1 MTTEPDSPAAII
13 AKLWIAQLGEL
24 QHHAP
29 TLPDATLAVCAAV
42 LTQPH
47 AMAIASDILDSL
59 AAETAAEQPPPLA
72 AVLTPDFPTDRQ
84 ETP

>member
-1 MTTEPDSPAAII
+1 MTTPAETDSPAAIV
-13 AKLWIAQLGEL
+13 AQLWIAQLGEL

-29 TLPDATLAVCAAV
+29 SLTDDTLALCAAV

-47 AMAIASDILDSL
+47 ALAIASDILDTI
-59 AAETAAEQPPPLA
+59 AEE
-72 AVLTPDFPTDRQ
+72 Q